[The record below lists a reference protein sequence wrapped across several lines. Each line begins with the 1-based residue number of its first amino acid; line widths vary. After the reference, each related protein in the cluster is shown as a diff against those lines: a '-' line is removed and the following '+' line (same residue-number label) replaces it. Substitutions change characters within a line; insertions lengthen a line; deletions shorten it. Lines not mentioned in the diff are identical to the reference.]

1 MKVYEQRRRQLE
13 EMALVLEENKKLQTS
28 VTDLQARLIQDYHH
42 KEDLEVK
49 VLELEK
55 DRQLMEVENQLLIEQ
70 LSHSTDQ

>member
-1 MKVYEQRRRQLE
+1 
-13 EMALVLEENKKLQTS
+13 MALVLEENKKLQTS

>member
-1 MKVYEQRRRQLE
+1 MP
-13 EMALVLEENKKLQTS
+13 LVLEENKDLQAS